1 MLATWIQTK
10 ALSVDNVWMILRPG
24 YTMLILL
31 HGILF
36 LLE

>member
-1 MLATWIQTK
+1 MLATWIQIK
-10 ALSVDNVWMILRPG
+10 VLSVTNVWMILRPVDI
-24 YTMLILL
+24 MLTFL